1 MTRRFPNASTARLLS
16 APLALL
22 VALPAGALERLPAP
36 ENRPDAG
43 LLAQVKAEIPT
54 EILVLGKK
62 ARELYGRG
70 EPQQALAL
78 IQQVMVWVNANLPRN
93 APYRARSQTWMGILL
108 GAVGRRQE
116 ALAPTEE
123 VAKIYRELART
134 NPAYLGDLAS
144 SLNNL
149 GVSYTNLGRRQ
160 EALAPT
166 EEAAKIY
173 RELARTNQA
182 YLGDLASSLNNLG
195 IRYSELGRRQ
205 EALAPT
211 EEALKIYR
219 ELANTNPAFL
229 GDLARSLN
237 NLGVSYSDLGR
248 RQEALAPTEEAVKI
262 YRELAKTN
270 PAFLGD
276 LAASLNSLGIRYSNL
291 GRRQEALVPMEEAVK
306 IYRELAKT
314 NPAFLGDL
322 AMALDNLGVF
332 YSELGRRQEALAPTE
347 AAVKIRR
354 ELARTN
360 PAYLGDLA
368 SSLNNL
374 GIRYS
379 ELGRRQ
385 EALAPTEEAVKI
397 RRELSKTNPA
407 FLGDLAG
414 SLNNLGIRQLEL
426 GQPEIARNAYEE
438 ALKLLRP
445 LAASNLAFQAN
456 LRRIQNNLDELNRK
470 EGIRTG
476 DKQVL
481 AATNVSYLPQ
491 GDPLTP
497 VKRSVV
503 LLWPTFSGK
512 NAGVGLLGTGFVVRR
527 QGDRAWIVTAL
538 HVVRDLESNALA
550 TKVEAELFT
559 GPLPAGV
566 VAPRAEV
573 LLSQGPA
580 LPASGDEPIVLEVR
594 GLPPDIQALPLAT
607 TPAQGVLMVVGHP
620 SKPGPWTVVSYPLL
634 KTTDQALLLDGG
646 LDPGASGSPVLSASR
661 QVVGVVYDSPEV
673 TKSRPIPQVWAF
685 PVKALKA
692 KMAP

>member
-1 MTRRFPNASTARLLS
+1 
-16 APLALL
+16 LALL
-22 VALPAGALERLPAP
+22 VVLPVAALERLPAP

-43 LLAQVKAEIPT
+43 LLAQVKSEIPT
-54 EILVLGKK
+54 EVQGWFDAAKAAAAKGDSAEALRLQKQVVAWVQANRPALDVFRAKVLINLGHF
-62 ARELYGRG
+62 LRG
-70 EPQQALAL
+70 
-78 IQQVMVWVNANLPRN
+78 
-93 APYRARSQTWMGILL
+93 
-108 GAVGRRQE
+108 VGQKQE

-123 VAKIYRELART
+123 AVRILRQVEGSQPEARRFLAMALSNLGVSYTNLGRRQEALAQDEEAVKIRRELART

-149 GVSYTNLGRRQ
+149 GVSYTDLGRRQ

-166 EEAAKIY
+166 EEAVKIR
-173 RELARTNQA
+173 RELSRSNPA
-182 YLGDLASSLNNLG
+182 YLPNLAG
-195 IRYSELGRRQ
+195 
-205 EALAPT
+205 A
-211 EEALKIYR
+211 
-219 ELANTNPAFL
+219 
-229 GDLARSLN
+229 LN

-262 YRELAKTN
+262 RRELVKTN
-270 PAFLGD
+270 PAY
-276 LAASLNSLGIRYSNL
+276 LN
-291 GRRQEALVPMEEAVK
+291 
-306 IYRELAKT
+306 
-314 NPAFLGDL
+314 DL
-322 AMALDNLGVF
+322 AMALNNLGVS
-332 YSELGRRQEALAPTE
+332 YS
-347 AAVKIRR
+347 
-354 ELARTN
+354 
-360 PAYLGDLA
+360 D
-368 SSLNNL
+368 
-374 GIRYS
+374 
-379 ELGRRQ
+379 LGRRQ

-397 RRELSKTNPA
+397 RRELVKTNPA
-407 FLGDLAG
+407 FQGDLAG
-414 SLNNLGIRQLEL
+414 SLNNLGLRQLEL

-445 LAASNLAFQAN
+445 LAASNLAFQED
-456 LRRIQNNLDELNRK
+456 LQRTQNNLDELNRK

-476 DKQVL
+476 AKQVL
-481 AATNVSYLPQ
+481 PATNVSYLPQ

-497 VKRSVV
+497 VKRAVV
-503 LLWPTFSGK
+503 LLWPTFAGK